1 MENNNS
7 LSLIFETIRNLLS
20 VQQSQKTSLE
30 NKASMLMAFAGGM
43 FALLMGAREA
53 ILLSPFSAQII
64 VLVGIILFA
73 ISVVCSTI
81 VSWVRSYRIDPNPE
95 VLAHEYLN
103 QSLDETK
110 LQMISNMIGS
120 WKENSAIIERNAVIL
135 RLAFISQSLAFI
147 ALGIALFISLF

>member
-1 MENNNS
+1 MTNENS
-7 LSLIFETIRNLLS
+7 VSLIHETVRNLHS

-43 FALLMGAREA
+43 FALLMGARETI
-53 ILLSPFSAQII
+53 ILIPVSGQILVLIGI
-64 VLVGIILFA
+64 VLFA
-73 ISVVCSTI
+73 ISVICSTI

-103 QSLDETK
+103 QSPDETK

-120 WKENSAIIERNAVIL
+120 WKENSVIIERNAIIL
-135 RLAFISQSLAFI
+135 RLAFVSQSLAFTS
-147 ALGIALFISLF
+147 LGVALFISLF

>member
-1 MENNNS
+1 MTNNNS
-7 LSLIFETIRNLLS
+7 LSLIYETIRNLLS

-53 ILLSPFSAQII
+53 ILLTSFTAQIF
-64 VLVGIILFA
+64 VLVGIVLFA
-73 ISVVCSTI
+73 ISVIFTTI

-95 VLAHEYLN
+95 ALAHEYLN
-103 QSLDETK
+103 QSPDETK

-147 ALGIALFISLF
+147 SLGIALFISLF